1 MANNKSAEKRARQ
14 SAKRAQRNRAGIATM
29 RTAVKKLRGAV
40 ERGEAQQAAT
50 LLPETLK
57 VVDTTA
63 SHGIVHRNTAS
74 RTKSR
79 LTKAV
84 RALAK

>member
-1 MANNKSAEKRARQ
+1 MANKKSAEKRARQ
-14 SAKRAQRNRAGIATM
+14 SEKRAKRNRAGIATM
-29 RTAVKKLRGAV
+29 RTAVKKLRSALESGDA
-40 ERGEAQQAAT
+40 GQAAA
-50 LLPETLK
+50 LLPQTLK

-63 SHGIVHRNTAS
+63 SHKMVHRNTAS